1 MNVRKDTFLLKS
13 NVRQTHMHIHTH
25 RHTQRHTDTHTQKY
39 TYIFY
44 ELQIHRQAN
53 WVSSSNLK

>member
-53 WVSSSNLK
+53 